1 MTSITRSKIENPLS
15 GGGGN
20 NWSYQIEVTDMP
32 DQVKASSRIK
42 DQLNSHGKQ
51 PKQLSLRSTRHSHF
65 KRESLLIT
73 PAGLNP
79 ETNGSNRKTN
89 GLTAT
94 HLPAQFSLNILHVG
108 CPWKNKQGELVPS
121 YVLKDSSQQEQIKK
135 IIEQVNLQKLENVG
149 RKVYF
154 IHGGPGSGCGDNG
167 YFPPY
172 THGVYVNQR
181 GAGIVITPENYS
193 QLIGKKCNTTT
204 DLASDFIYLLEQDAK
219 AGEQKPIIYGL
230 SYGGGVA
237 TMIAAKRPELIGGM
251 VLQGPFFAR
260 EQDWHHTEVAL
271 KDVIPDA
278 WNEFVE
284 YIHESDFSPGLDPS
298 HYTHRDIARGYHQL
312 FKTALFEQDYPTL
325 VQAVCAYTR
334 YEDACE
340 GQEQTPPEKFSKI
353 YNDFDDP
360 TQQKKLKLKASRV
373 LIMTSYMENDGFLQ
387 GEAALEGLERAC
399 EVPTT
404 LIYSQAD
411 NFVTPNAVQAFQ
423 EKLPNAGIVRQISH
437 PHLHEESLIYH
448 TREMVNHAD
457 EMREVLQNLR

>member
-1 MTSITRSKIENPLS
+1 
-15 GGGGN
+15 
-20 NWSYQIEVTDMP
+20 
-32 DQVKASSRIK
+32 
-42 DQLNSHGKQ
+42 
-51 PKQLSLRSTRHSHF
+51 
-65 KRESLLIT
+65 
-73 PAGLNP
+73 
-79 ETNGSNRKTN
+79 
-89 GLTAT
+89 
-94 HLPAQFSLNILHVG
+94 
-108 CPWKNKQGELVPS
+108 
-121 YVLKDSSQQEQIKK
+121 
-135 IIEQVNLQKLENVG
+135 
-149 RKVYF
+149 
-154 IHGGPGSGCGDNG
+154 
-167 YFPPY
+167 
-172 THGVYVNQR
+172 
-181 GAGIVITPENYS
+181 
-193 QLIGKKCNTTT
+193 
-204 DLASDFIYLLEQDAK
+204 
-219 AGEQKPIIYGL
+219 
-230 SYGGGVA
+230 
-237 TMIAAKRPELIGGM
+237 AKRPELIGGM